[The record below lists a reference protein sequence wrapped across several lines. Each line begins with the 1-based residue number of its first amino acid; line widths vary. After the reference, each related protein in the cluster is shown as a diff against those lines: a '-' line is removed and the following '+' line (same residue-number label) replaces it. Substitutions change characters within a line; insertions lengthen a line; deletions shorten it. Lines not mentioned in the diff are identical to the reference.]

1 MLFVYIVKISH
12 LTKFKCG
19 SFLLREEEERRRW
32 LKKKKGKRRKNWPK
46 EERHRTSLENRM
58 IQDKKQLL
66 GESHRYWWSSTL
78 ASRFRIKKSPSDQNL
93 SYIML
98 KTRFPFVYPSTIN
111 TSHSYLF

>member
-12 LTKFKCG
+12 LTKFKFG

-32 LKKKKGKRRKNWPK
+32 LKKKKEK
-46 EERHRTSLENRM
+46 EERTGPKKKDTEPVY
-58 IQDKKQLL
+58 QEKKQLL

-78 ASRFRIKKSPSDQNL
+78 ASRFRTKKSPSDQNL

-98 KTRFPFVYPSTIN
+98 KTRFPFVYPSTRN